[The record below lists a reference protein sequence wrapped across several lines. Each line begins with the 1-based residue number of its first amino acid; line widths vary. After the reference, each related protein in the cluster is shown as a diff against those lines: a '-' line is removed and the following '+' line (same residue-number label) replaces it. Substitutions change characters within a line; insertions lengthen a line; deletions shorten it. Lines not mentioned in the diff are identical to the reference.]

1 MFLGRDIAAERDFSE
16 ATAATID
23 DEVRSLVDEAYRRAK
38 QVLTG
43 NRSILDHLARMLVDK
58 ETVDAEELQ
67 QLLATSDVKMASI
80 A

>member
-1 MFLGRDIAAERDFSE
+1 
-16 ATAATID
+16 
-23 DEVRSLVDEAYRRAK
+23 
-38 QVLTG
+38 VLTG

>member
-1 MFLGRDIAAERDFSE
+1 
-16 ATAATID
+16 ID
-23 DEVRSLVDEAYRRAK
+23 EEVRSLVDEAYRRAK

-43 NRSILDHLARMLVDK
+43 NRSILDQLAHMLVDK